1 MARPLR
7 IVFEDAFYHVMNRGR
22 MKQRIF
28 HSPGYYEAFLS
39 GLDEAHMRF
48 GMEIHAYCL
57 MGNHY
62 HLLMKTPQGNLSR
75 IMQHIDGLYT
85 QRHNRLNKTDGSIFK
100 GRYKAI
106 VIDASQYL
114 LQVSRY
120 IHRNPV
126 EMKKPMVVALEDYS
140 WSSYPAYIGRNSA
153 PRWLNRDTVYGELG
167 SRQRYQSYQTYV
179 NQCIDQDIVEFYR
192 LNYIPSV
199 LGDKKFKE
207 EVQKWSKSL
216 DREID
221 KKGLKHPVPLAQ
233 IIEAVANYYQVA
245 EATIKRTKRGKGK
258 RNIPRWVAMKLCQEV
273 GSAKLTEIAEV
284 FEVGHYS
291 TVSQTIGRL
300 NRLKNEDRQY
310 EVDYKLLSQD
320 LTP

>member
-22 MKQRIF
+22 KKQRIF
-28 HSPGYYEAFLS
+28 HSPGYYEAFLN

-126 EMKKPMVVALEDYS
+126 EIKNPMVVALEDYR
-140 WSSYPAYIGRNSA
+140 WSSYPAYIGRNPA

-167 SRQRYQSYQTYV
+167 SRQRYQSYQNYV
-179 NQCIDQDIVEFYR
+179 NQCIDQDIAEFYR
-192 LNYIPSV
+192 LNYTPSV
-199 LGDKKFKE
+199 LGDKQFKE

-245 EATIKRTKRGKGK
+245 VPTIKRAKRGKGN